1 MMTGKKLLFLLL
13 FIPLMSFG
21 QTISRS
27 NGLNPDF
34 TVYVTKNSSA
44 ADLVVCLVN
53 RPVFAKGNE
62 GKWFIG
68 NYGSKNVHFAS
79 NDLGVDLV
87 IYITDDCRFAGWKN
101 RSKKYLLD

>member
-1 MMTGKKLLFLLL
+1 MFLPLLT
-13 FIPLMSFG
+13 FG

-27 NGLNPDF
+27 NGLSPDF
-34 TVYVTKNSSA
+34 TVYVTNNDFA

-53 RPVFAKGNE
+53 QPVFAKGNE